1 MKRFPLL
8 FVLLLYSISC
18 SAWRRGGEYSR
29 QHPDTLLLTL
39 DRTIADRDSYV
50 MLKFRKI
57 DELKRQRE
65 NSNSDLE
72 IFRINERIID
82 NYTSFLSDSASRY
95 IHENIRIAQK
105 LNDKDLLVDS
115 KLKLALNY
123 SLSGLFLQASS
134 IFDEIDYN
142 RLNTGQKPG
151 YCWNRIRYYEQLK
164 TYTNEPEFSNQ
175 YDAEINR
182 LRDSLIRLLPDGSEL
197 QAKEKAFKLQGEGRL
212 NEALGIFMALLEKET
227 PNTHNYAMNAMGIAT
242 LYRQLGNRTLEN
254 HFLKIAAIN
263 DVKTAVKE
271 NEALLSLATNL
282 FEQGDV
288 SRAYKY
294 IHSALEDSNFYNSR
308 FKSTVIA
315 RVQPI
320 IESNYLQQIKQQQR
334 NLRIYVILL
343 SVLVGILIVFFIIL
357 WRQKNAI
364 ARSRESIREINN
376 QLREAHIIKEQYIGY
391 FMNQCSHYIN
401 KLYLYR
407 KEVNHKIKNGQTE
420 QLYKPSTKELEK
432 EIDELLK
439 NFDQAFLILY
449 PKFVERFNTLLLP
462 EAQYKL
468 EDNRLNTEL
477 RIFALMRLGITNVN
491 QIADFLHCSLQTIY
505 NYKSKVKSKARPEI
519 VNIEEEVKRMRLAI
533 PNALPSNLP
542 KEPEQDKPI
551 N

>member
-1 MKRFPLL
+1 MKLVPLS
-8 FVLLLYSISC
+8 FVFIFCTISAF
-18 SAWRRGGEYSR
+18 AWGGEVA
-29 QHPDTLLLTL
+29 HPRTDTLLQAL
-39 DRTIADRDSYV
+39 DRAIADRDTYV
-50 MLKFRKI
+50 ALKFRKI
-57 DELKRQRE
+57 DELKQQRR
-65 NSNSDLE
+65 NASSDLE
-72 IFRINERIID
+72 TFRINERIID
-82 NYTSFLSDSASRY
+82 SYTSFLSDSASHY
-95 IHENIRIAQK
+95 IHDNIRIARE
-105 LNDKDLLVDS
+105 LHDKNLLTDS
-115 KLKLALNY
+115 KLRLALNY
-123 SLSGLFLQASS
+123 SLSGLFIQASS

-142 RLNTGQKPG
+142 RLKTSQKSG

-164 TYTNEPEFSNQ
+164 KYTNEPEFSLQ
-175 YDAEINR
+175 YDAEIAR
-182 LRDSLIRLLPDGSEL
+182 LRDSLIELLPEGSEL
-197 QAKEKAFKLQGEGRL
+197 QLKEKAFKLQGEGRL
-212 NEALGIFMALLEKET
+212 NEALGILMALLAKET
-227 PNTHNYAMNAMGIAT
+227 PDTHNYAMNAMGIAT
-242 LYRQLGNRTLEN
+242 LHRQLGNRTLED

-263 DVKTAVKE
+263 DLKTAVKE

-282 FEQGDV
+282 FEEGDV
-288 SRAYKY
+288 SRAYNY

-320 IESNYLQQIKQQQR
+320 IESNYLQQIREQQR
-334 NLRIYVILL
+334 NLRIFVILL
-343 SVLVGILIVFFIIL
+343 SILVGLLILFFIIL

-364 ARSRESIREINN
+364 ARSRESIREINH

-407 KEVNHKIKNGQTE
+407 KEVNHKIKNGQTD

-519 VNIEEEVKRMRLAI
+519 TNIEEEVKRMRMAI
-533 PNALPSNLP
+533 PNTLPSNLP
-542 KEPEQDKPI
+542 KEESHTKT
-551 N
+551 NN